1 MELPF
6 TQRMRSKQE
15 YTDVF
20 LKNVEH
26 TRIPKG
32 TEMVFFWQN
41 VRSDGGLRLTEQG
54 LRCLLDDID
63 LKSYDIKLWDDA
75 GHIEVNYKFLLD
87 LDKQLQV
94 PYYVQKGRWPRI
106 ILFDEQ
112 TYFWAS
118 LHTDFQRFLDGN
130 KVRTKT

>member
-1 MELPF
+1 MELLF
-6 TQRMRSKQE
+6 TQRMRTKQQ

-54 LRCLLDDID
+54 FRCLLDDLD
-63 LKSYDIKLWDDA
+63 LQSYDIKLWDDA
-75 GHIEVNYKFLLD
+75 GRIEDNYKFLLD

-94 PYYVQKGRWPRI
+94 PYYVQVGRWPRI

-112 TYFWAS
+112 TYFWAT
-118 LHTDFQRFLDGN
+118 LHGDFQRFLDGN

>member
-1 MELPF
+1 
-6 TQRMRSKQE
+6 MRSKQE

-54 LRCLLDDID
+54 LRCLLDDLD

-112 TYFWAS
+112 
-118 LHTDFQRFLDGN
+118 RFIRRRRS
-130 KVRTKT
+130 KCCC